1 MTDLE
6 LDSLDQ
12 KVRDLGIQVELD
24 NIKTKIHYNQCE
36 RKIVELTNTLNSI
49 QDDSQEEID
58 LLTQEN
64 TNHSNQI
71 KAIEDADYDTQI
83 DELSGKVDAAKES
96 LNAMDAE
103 HHQLMEELSNKVS
116 VQTDKIEETKAML
129 DGIIRHQVISE
140 EDYRALGTPDD
151 DVLYFTYE
159 E

>member
-12 KVRDLGIQVELD
+12 KVRDLGLKVELE

-36 RKIVELTNTLNSI
+36 RKIAELANTLNSV
-49 QDDSQEEID
+49 QGDSQEEID
-58 LLTQEN
+58 LLTQQN

-83 DELSGKVDAAKES
+83 DGLSGKVDAAKEQ
-96 LNAMDAE
+96 LNTMDAE
-103 HHQLMEELSNKVS
+103 HHQMIEKLTNKVS
-116 VQTDKIEETKAML
+116 VQTDQIEETKAML

-140 EDYRALGTPDD
+140 EDYQKLGTPDD

>member
-1 MTDLE
+1 M
-6 LDSLDQ
+6 
-12 KVRDLGIQVELD
+12 
-24 NIKTKIHYNQCE
+24 
-36 RKIVELTNTLNSI
+36 
-49 QDDSQEEID
+49 
-58 LLTQEN
+58 
-64 TNHSNQI
+64 
-71 KAIEDADYDTQI
+71 EDAAYDTQI
-83 DELSGKVDAAKES
+83 DELSGKVDAAKEQ